1 MVKPKSLGHVVLRV
15 RELARAESFYTK
27 ILSLDVQAKIDDKM
41 VFLTSNTESSHEL
54 ALLEIGRDAP
64 GPNPDGV
71 GLYHTAW
78 RYSSLEELRKLHKT
92 LIENSIESGIGNH
105 GISLGIYFFDPDG
118 NEIEAYYELPK
129 TYWPKEN
136 IFSGDYFPNGL
147 DTELN
152 ILEKK
157 Q

>member
-54 ALLEIGRDAP
+54 ALLEIGKDAQ

-78 RYSSLEELRKLHKT
+78 RYSTLEELRKLHKT
-92 LIENSIESGIGNH
+92 LIENSIESGIGIH
-105 GISLGIYFFDPDG
+105 
-118 NEIEAYYELPK
+118 
-129 TYWPKEN
+129 
-136 IFSGDYFPNGL
+136 
-147 DTELN
+147 
-152 ILEKK
+152 
-157 Q
+157 

>member
-54 ALLEIGRDAP
+54 ALQEIGRDAP

-105 GISLGIYFFDPDG
+105 GISIGIYFLIPMGMKSRPITNYQKLIGQKKIYF
-118 NEIEAYYELPK
+118 LV
-129 TYWPKEN
+129 T
-136 IFSGDYFPNGL
+136 IFQMVQ
-147 DTELN
+147 
-152 ILEKK
+152 ILS
-157 Q
+157 